1 MADLLSAI
9 SIILV
14 ILFFVVNAFEKEV
27 SEFLAER
34 NPNAE
39 QKELLN
45 HYNKKL
51 SKLFYRRSIPLVV
64 LLIFIFYI
72 LLPQSIN
79 ILNTS
84 SFSLWFFDE
93 LKTLLIFIELG
104 ILGLILYIFFITKRL
119 YKKIKGNS

>member
-93 LKTLLIFIELG
+93 LKTLFIFIELG
-104 ILGLILYIFFITKRL
+104 ILGLILYIIFIIKRL